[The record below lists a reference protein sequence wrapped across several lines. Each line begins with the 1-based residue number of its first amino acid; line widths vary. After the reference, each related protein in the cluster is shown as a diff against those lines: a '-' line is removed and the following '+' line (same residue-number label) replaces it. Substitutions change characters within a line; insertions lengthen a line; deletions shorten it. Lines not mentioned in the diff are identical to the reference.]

1 MYRNTSVDG
10 HKAKD
15 IVTPDGATAAPQ
27 LILYIIYM
35 LVNDQNERSI
45 AVNGDVRGRSM
56 LPCHSERSRQII
68 ESLITNGENNVY
80 TIEKRGLRKMIYQT
94 PWRAEGRVAGLVEFS
109 LEIPETMP
117 HYVRG

>member
-1 MYRNTSVDG
+1 MNLT
-10 HKAKD
+10 D
-15 IVTPDGATAAPQ
+15 IRCPWGDTLTTCAITVADLEG
-27 LILYIIYM
+27 IVIY
-35 LVNDQNERSI
+35 QNERSI

-68 ESLITNGENNVY
+68 ERLITNGENNVY

-109 LEIPETMP
+109 LEIPESMP
-117 HYVRG
+117 HYVRE